1 MEIFSPSITSKFP
14 TNIIPITPTKP
25 QPSVNS
31 LSGPDIRFVKNSIM

>member
-14 TNIIPITPTKP
+14 ANIKPITPIKA

-31 LSGPDIRFVKNSIM
+31 LSGPDIRFVKKSMM